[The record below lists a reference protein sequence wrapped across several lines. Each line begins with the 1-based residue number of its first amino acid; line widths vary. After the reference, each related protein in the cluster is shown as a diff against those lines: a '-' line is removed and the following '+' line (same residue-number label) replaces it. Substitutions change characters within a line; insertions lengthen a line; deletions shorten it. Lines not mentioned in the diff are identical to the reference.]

1 MKVFL
6 FMAHKAI
13 EILTKEHHMS
23 LLNALR
29 LFFLYWKSS
38 FKQCTSNGSTLTV
51 KQELLILKST
61 EMRQRMETALALF
74 YRTKSY
80 L

>member
-1 MKVFL
+1 
-6 FMAHKAI
+6 MAHKAI
-13 EILTKEHHMS
+13 KDLEILAKEHHIS

-29 LFFLYWKSS
+29 LFLLYWKSS
-38 FKQCTSNGSTLTV
+38 FKQSTSNGSTLTV
-51 KQELLILKST
+51 KLELQILKST
-61 EMRQRMETALALF
+61 EMRQRMETALTLF